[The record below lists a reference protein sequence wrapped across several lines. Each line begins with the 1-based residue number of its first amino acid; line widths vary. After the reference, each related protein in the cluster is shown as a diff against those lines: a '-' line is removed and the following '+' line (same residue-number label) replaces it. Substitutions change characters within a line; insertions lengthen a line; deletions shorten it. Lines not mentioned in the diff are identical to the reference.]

1 MCRSMIWRSWL
12 VVVLVLAVLSGRT
25 TCAQQESAGPV
36 VLAVD
41 MNLASALDDPF
52 FKMIFHEIPWEY
64 HTLLKASRVY
74 GVSSLPDDSTQ
85 MLSTKSGDRIPF
97 QDFLITIEFNNTN
110 DLYAFIPSD
119 LLGSLDKTQR
129 GGISY
134 YVAPGRYS
142 KVLFKVDDCRIDF
155 GTEAY
160 LLSDRSKLL
169 SSKFKSEMAE
179 LQKSPVRV
187 ALDVEASRPLFDRV
201 VPMIKA
207 QGVSPM
213 VVQSLELLK
222 RVTFLKVGLAPKQS
236 EMFKLSTTSKDS
248 NDANLTSQAFAS
260 LVGMIKLTVERE
272 GARMKEHPSQQ
283 LAVHLLNA
291 VKVESAN
298 QNASLSITK
307 TAETEKLMQAVLD
320 RRN

>member
-1 MCRSMIWRSWL
+1 MSRSIVRQSWL
-12 VVVLVLAVLSGRT
+12 VVVLVLTALSGRT
-25 TCAQQESAGPV
+25 TCAQQESTRPV

-74 GVSSLPDDSTQ
+74 GVSSLPEDSAQ
-85 MLSTKSGDRIPF
+85 ILSTNTSDRIQFP
-97 QDFLITIEFNNTN
+97 DFVITIEFNNRN

-119 LLGSLDKTQR
+119 LLGDLEKTQR

-142 KVLFKVDDCRIDF
+142 KVLIKVDDCRIDF

-179 LQKSPVRV
+179 LQKSPVRL
-187 ALDVEASRPLFDRV
+187 ALDVDASRPFLDR
-201 VPMIKA
+201 IKA
-207 QGVSPM
+207 QSVSPM
-213 VVQSLELLK
+213 MVPFLELLK
-222 RVTFLKVGLAPKQS
+222 RVSFLRLGLAPKQS
-236 EMFKLSTTSKDS
+236 EFFKLSTTSKDS

-260 LVGMIKLTVERE
+260 LVGMTKLNVERE
-272 GARMKEHPSQQ
+272 GARMKEHPAQQ

-291 VKVESAN
+291 IKVESAD
-298 QNASLSITK
+298 QNASIWVSK
-307 TAETEKLMQAVLD
+307 TAETEKLMQAVLE
-320 RRN
+320 RKK